1 MQEFQIQSNIPVL
14 ILTVALIV
22 ITVLGFLEFKK
33 LSNRIDSI
41 VSKIEHIKENGED
54 ESNTDDNKD
63 NNKDDEMKLSNIYSM
78 EPGEIRENIHSQS
91 PENII
96 NQDKYEENYEGQL
109 VGGNDNKVR
118 EYIESSQPKE
128 WGTKSLIIAQS
139 IKADDFTTSN
149 RNDNGNDNKI
159 EELNSDSDSDSDGGS
174 YSDSDSDSV
183 TGSDEGDN
191 SDEDKKEEGEVLKN
205 DMINISEMLNSS
217 KGDQIDNMDE
227 MNTVQMLLSGVEG
240 EELDKELKEEDVSN
254 MEAIDN
260 MSVNELKQICKDKGL
275 SVSGNKGKLIS
286 RIKENN

>member
-14 ILTVALIV
+14 ILTIALIV

-41 VSKIEHIKENGED
+41 MSNIESIKGNSED
-54 ESNTDDNKD
+54 ESNADDN
-63 NNKDDEMKLSNIYSM
+63 NDDEMKLSNIYSM
-78 EPGEIRENIHSQS
+78 QPGEIRENIQNQP

-96 NQDKYEENYEGQL
+96 NEDKYEENYEEQNL
-109 VGGNDNKVR
+109 SKNENKVR

-139 IKADDFTTSN
+139 IKADDFTISK
-149 RNDNGNDNKI
+149 GNDNKI
-159 EELNSDSDSDSDGGS
+159 EELNSDSDEDSYSESDSES
-174 YSDSDSDSV
+174 E
-183 TGSDEGDN
+183 TGSDEDDKKYSSDSDDE
-191 SDEDKKEEGEVLKN
+191 SDEDNKEKVLKN
-205 DMINISEMLNSS
+205 DMINISEMLNTS
-217 KGDQIDNMDE
+217 KDDQVDEID
-227 MNTVQMLLSGVEG
+227 TVQMLLSGVQG
-240 EELDKELKEEDVSN
+240 EELEKELKEEKDVISN
-254 MEAIDN
+254 VEINEN